1 MAQPRLGMAVRAV
14 IPFQAHDFSFCGCIW
29 NFSMAGFTRI
39 NPDSAGLVWWIFECR
54 VRSAECGLGSA
65 EFGVGNV
72 EREQAIEL
80 AGHGR

>member
-1 MAQPRLGMAVRAV
+1 
-14 IPFQAHDFSFCGCIW
+14 
-29 NFSMAGFTRI
+29 MAGFTRI
-39 NPDSAGLVWWIFECR
+39 NPDSAGLVWWIF
-54 VRSAECGLGSA
+54 ECGLGSA

>member
-1 MAQPRLGMAVRAV
+1 
-14 IPFQAHDFSFCGCIW
+14 
-29 NFSMAGFTRI
+29 MAGFTRI